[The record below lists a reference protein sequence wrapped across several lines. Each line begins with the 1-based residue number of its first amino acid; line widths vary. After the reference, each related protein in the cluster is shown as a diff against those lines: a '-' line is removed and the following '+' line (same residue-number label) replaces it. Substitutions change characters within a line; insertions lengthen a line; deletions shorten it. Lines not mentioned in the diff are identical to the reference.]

1 MLKLDSAINELI
13 SKRVVTTIELK
24 DSDVHK
30 MPRRKT
36 VINIP
41 MVSIACGFCCT
52 LILIFILDD
61 YSFFVIHMFNV
72 ILDQRVCLHSSTLL
86 LQPGE
91 NQTKLTVFSCN
102 VW

>member
-36 VINIP
+36 VIYKYPDGKYCMWLLLYIDSRFLFW
-41 MVSIACGFCCT
+41 MM
-52 LILIFILDD
+52 IFI
-61 YSFFVIHMFNV
+61 VIYMFNV
-72 ILDQRVCLHSSTLL
+72 SLYQRV
-86 LQPGE
+86 
-91 NQTKLTVFSCN
+91 
-102 VW
+102 